1 MGRMIN
7 IPIRA
12 VATPTSNTDWDV
24 FMVATGTSFRGAL
37 HMLSLTSDATTEE
50 LMDLALIRRTAAG
63 SGGNSIIEIAADEG
77 NNRTPDFTAT
87 SMVTTPGAVPSPPE
101 VLLAWRWTQ
110 RSELL
115 YIPTPECREVI
126 SESSFFALN
135 CVTSLTSAR
144 SWSGF
149 LKIEEF

>member
-12 VATPTSNTDWDV
+12 VSTPTSNSDWDV
-24 FMVATGTSFRGAL
+24 FMVATGTGFRGAL
-37 HMLSLTSDATTEE
+37 HMLSLTSDATAEE
-50 LMDLALIRRTAAG
+50 MVNLALIRRAGAG
-63 SGGNSIIEIAADEG
+63 SGGNAITEVAADQG
-77 NNRTPDFTAT
+77 NSRTPDFTAT
-87 SMVTTPGAVPSPPE
+87 SMVTTPGATPS

-115 YIPTPECREVI
+115 YIPTPECREII

-135 CVTSLTSAR
+135 CATSLTSAR